1 MADPGGVL
9 HMFRASRVPDA
20 LLLIA
25 GLTLIA
31 SATVLSLKP
40 ENTEP
45 PSVMAMHAQPLTEGR
60 SAQR

>member
-1 MADPGGVL
+1 MADPDGVL
-9 HMFRASRVPDA
+9 HMFRTSRVPDA

-31 SATVLSLKP
+31 SATVLSLKR

-45 PSVMAMHAQPLTEGR
+45 PSVMAMHSQRLTEGR

>member
-1 MADPGGVL
+1 
-9 HMFRASRVPDA
+9 MFRASRVPDA

-31 SATVLSLKP
+31 SATVLSLKR

-45 PSVMAMHAQPLTEGR
+45 TSVMAMHSQRLTEGR

>member
-1 MADPGGVL
+1 
-9 HMFRASRVPDA
+9 MFRASRVPDA

-45 PSVMAMHAQPLTEGR
+45 PSVMAMHAQRLTEGR